1 MINYHT
7 LTDTVKEEVLKFSA
21 MRSVDIATSMP
32 AKSVMITEC
41 PRDAMQGIKPFIDTE
56 KKALYINSLLKVGFH
71 TIDFGSFVSPKAI
84 PQLRDTAEVL
94 SKLEMDKTTTKLLA
108 VVGNARGGNEACAF
122 SEIAYIGFPFSV
134 SDIFLQRNLASTQE
148 KSLNTIEELLD
159 TCAKNK
165 KELVVYISMGFGNP
179 YGEQW
184 NVDMTA
190 QCAARLVKLGVRRIG
205 LSDTIGC
212 STVTGINE
220 LFSFLIPAFPDVEFS
235 FHMHTSIRH
244 WYRKLNAAW
253 EGGCRSYDSV
263 INGLGGCPAADEGQ
277 LVGNLRT
284 SNLLDFLDIKGI
296 PTSINEEA
304 FLRAAFLSLKTFPSA
319 SMFQTDEPQQQ

>member
-1 MINYHT
+1 
-7 LTDTVKEEVLKFSA
+7 
-21 MRSVDIATSMP
+21 
-32 AKSVMITEC
+32 
-41 PRDAMQGIKPFIDTE
+41 
-56 KKALYINSLLKVGFH
+56 
-71 TIDFGSFVSPKAI
+71 
-84 PQLRDTAEVL
+84 
-94 SKLEMDKTTTKLLA
+94 
-108 VVGNARGGNEACAF
+108 
-122 SEIAYIGFPFSV
+122 
-134 SDIFLQRNLASTQE
+134 
-148 KSLNTIEELLD
+148 
-159 TCAKNK
+159 
-165 KELVVYISMGFGNP
+165 MGFGNP
-179 YGEQW
+179 YGESW

-190 QCAARLVKLGVRRIG
+190 QCASKLIKMGVKRIG

-284 SNLLDFLDIKGI
+284 SNLLEFLDIKGI

-304 FLRAAFLSLKTFPSA
+304 FLRAAFLALKTFPSA
-319 SMFQTDEPQQQ
+319 SMFHTDEPD